1 MPPIEQLDEGITNL
15 SDFVAVEMNSRDA
28 RFFVKV
34 NRSVARLPVLIVLNG
49 GVHQRFNLT
58 HWSVWVD

>member
-1 MPPIEQLDEGITNL
+1 MSTVKKTDKSITNL